1 MALKKTLSES
11 KIPFQKIQ
19 QTFQATLGL
28 RTQTTLRQTMN
39 NFLTT
44 LAVVGIFFVPRL
56 QAQCTL
62 YSGSYTAAEIK
73 NCLGDSRTLIIPDY
87 ELVELDGSWN
97 LTSLG
102 AVTLVIKGSGCLI
115 FSGYNDNAEKLKLA
129 QGSSIIIEEGNDN
142 PFALL
147 GTGIAGQK
155 RIKIGNDWYRERD
168 FSDVINGF
176 GVSSLLPIE
185 LAYFRAKGEE
195 QGVYLEWQTEVEI
208 NNAFFEV
215 EHSKDGKA
223 FKAIAYLEGAGTSTR
238 AQNYQFQHKT
248 PVQGVNYYRLK
259 QTDFDEAFTYSDIV
273 TVKQE
278 SSSSPTV
285 KVYPNPVSERFTI
298 IHNSEEEI
306 SEIQLFSVLGQQ
318 LVGRWIAEQTTY
330 ALPGNLMA
338 GQYILKMTAGAQQWI
353 ERIIIQ

>member
-1 MALKKTLSES
+1 MYGYISLG
-11 KIPFQKIQ
+11 PFLLQHY
-19 QTFQATLGL
+19 LGL
-28 RTQTTLRQTMN
+28 RTQTTLRQTMSK
-39 NFLTT
+39 FLTT
-44 LAVVGIFFVPRL
+44 LAVVGLFFAPRL

-73 NCLGDSRTLIIPDY
+73 TCLGDSRTIIIPDF

-97 LTSLG
+97 LASLG
-102 AVTLVIKGSGCLI
+102 PITLVIKGSGCLI
-115 FSGYNDNAEKLKLA
+115 FSGYNQNAEKLRLA

-147 GTGIAGQK
+147 GTGIADQK
-155 RIKIGNDWYRERD
+155 RVKIGDDWYRERD

-185 LAYFRAKGEE
+185 LAYFQAKGKERFI
-195 QGVYLEWQTEVEI
+195 QLEWQTEVEI

-215 EHSKDGKA
+215 EHSRNGKD

-238 AQNYQFQHKT
+238 ALNYQFQHKT

-259 QTDFDEAFTYSDIV
+259 QTDFDGAFSYSLIE
-273 TVKQE
+273 TVEYQTP
-278 SSSSPTV
+278 SNPSV

-298 IHNSEEEI
+298 THNSEEEV
-306 SEIQLFSVLGQQ
+306 SDIQLFSVLGQQ
-318 LVGRWIAEQTTY
+318 VVGRWMQEQTSYT
-330 ALPGNLMA
+330 LPANLLP
-338 GQYILKMTAGAQQWI
+338 GQYILRMTAGAQQWI

>member
-1 MALKKTLSES
+1 MHGYISLG
-11 KIPFQKIQ
+11 PFLLQHY
-19 QTFQATLGL
+19 LGL
-28 RTQTTLRQTMN
+28 RTQTTLRQTMSK
-39 NFLTT
+39 FLTT
-44 LAVVGIFFVPRL
+44 LAVVGLFFAPRL

-62 YSGSYTAAEIK
+62 YSGSYTAMEIK
-73 NCLGDSRTLIIPDY
+73 TCLGDSRTLTIPDF

-102 AVTLVIKGSGCLI
+102 PITFVIKGSGCLI

-155 RIKIGNDWYRERD
+155 RIKIGDEWYRERD

-185 LAYFRAKGEE
+185 LAYFRAKGED
-195 QGVYLEWQTEVEI
+195 QQVYLEWQTEVEI
-208 NNAFFEV
+208 NNAFFEI
-215 EHSKDGKA
+215 EHSQNGKD
-223 FKAIAYLEGAGTSTR
+223 FKAIAYLEGAGTSVR
-238 AQNYQFQHKT
+238 AQKYQFQHKA
-248 PVQGVNYYRLK
+248 PVQGINYYRLK
-259 QTDFDEAFTYSDIV
+259 QTDFDGAFSYSAIE
-273 TVKQE
+273 TVKHQTL
-278 SSSSPTV
+278 SNPSV

-298 IHNSEEEI
+298 THNSEEEI
-306 SEIQLFSVLGQQ
+306 SEIKLYSVLGQQ
-318 LVGRWIAEQTTY
+318 LVGRWMEAQTSY
-330 ALPGNLMA
+330 ALPGNLAA
-338 GQYILKMTAGAQQWI
+338 GQYVLKVTAGAQQWM